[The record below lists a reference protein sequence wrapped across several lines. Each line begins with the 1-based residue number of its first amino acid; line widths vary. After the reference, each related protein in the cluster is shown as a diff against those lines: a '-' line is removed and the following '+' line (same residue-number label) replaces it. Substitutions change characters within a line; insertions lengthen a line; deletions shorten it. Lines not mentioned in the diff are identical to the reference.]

1 MSEVESLGEVKD
13 EPKQYIKWDG
23 EVAELVWPCGGNC
36 WVFILFYCM
45 HLFKN
50 ISMYSSV
57 FWRHAHYFQC
67 VYVFWESWIH
77 FLFLTFFRISLHLYL
92 DGGFW
97 GGVYLSLI
105 VIFSITVD
113 FTSVIES
120 MNIMIVYVREYSV
133 IFILL
138 GLGSAI
144 NVDSFTDQATLNR
157 DQGKKKVTEQ
167 VIERFVLPKRRYL
180 KMMHDI
186 VIRYA
191 SFLNT
196 WMYWN
201 YVCPI

>member
-1 MSEVESLGEVKD
+1 M
-13 EPKQYIKWDG
+13 
-23 EVAELVWPCGGNC
+23 
-36 WVFILFYCM
+36 
-45 HLFKN
+45 
-50 ISMYSSV
+50 
-57 FWRHAHYFQC
+57 
-67 VYVFWESWIH
+67 
-77 FLFLTFFRISLHLYL
+77 HLYL

-196 WMYWN
+196 
-201 YVCPI
+201 